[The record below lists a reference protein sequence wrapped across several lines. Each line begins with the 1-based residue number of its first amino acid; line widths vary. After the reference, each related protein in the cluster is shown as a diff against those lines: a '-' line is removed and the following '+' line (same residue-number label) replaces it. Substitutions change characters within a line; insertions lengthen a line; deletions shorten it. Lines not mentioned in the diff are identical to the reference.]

1 MSVVTLAVV
10 SAPGCG
16 QEATGAGR
24 GGTTETPATA
34 PLYCDTTQRTLHLH
48 FLHCTTDTL
57 CTTEHLH
64 RLEVSLSHKPHSIC
78 VGIIGLYVSMTV
90 KV

>member
-10 SAPGCG
+10 SAPGGG

-57 CTTEHLH
+57 CTILWSIHTDW
-64 RLEVSLSHKPHSIC
+64 RSHYLINHTVFMS
-78 VGIIGLYVSMTV
+78 GILVCCMSV
-90 KV
+90 